1 MECNEREM
9 IVIQKAEFYFQEK
22 LEAHILLIPKSKFI
36 NGFFKSKLVENKN
49 GKFYWFLEREK
60 SEAKKLFFLRCL
72 ILKII
77 GRKRNELL

>member
-60 SEAKKLFFLRCL
+60 SEAKKLFLFEMFDIEDYREEE
-72 ILKII
+72 K
-77 GRKRNELL
+77 